1 MNNLF
6 NIYDA
11 SFGTWISEVMSQASW
26 WTFIFRWFYA
36 IVLLLLYLNAMLH
49 IDTHTLSLLS
59 LSELS
64 MLWIII
70 EILCI
75 YEDFAIS
82 FAIQDLTQGYT
93 WFTLK

>member
-6 NIYDA
+6 HIYDA
-11 SFGTWISEVMSQASW
+11 SFRTWISEVMSQASW
-26 WTFIFRWFYA
+26 WTFIFQWFYD
-36 IVLLLLYLNAMLH
+36 IVLQLLYLNPMLH
-49 IDTHTLSLLS
+49 IDSHTLFCLYQSQVCYELLF
-59 LSELS
+59 
-64 MLWIII
+64 

-75 YEDFAIS
+75 YEDFAVS